1 MNDATS
7 TRTSN
12 KTIGLISK
20 TTTLHVHHAL
30 LYISLPF
37 LHDDYDVK
45 MPNFVFYGTENVN
58 KQRRNYLSLP
68 ELEYGPLEFKFRR
81 VRVHLQK

>member
-30 LYISLPF
+30 LYLSLPF

-45 MPNFVFYGTENVN
+45 MPNFVFHGTKNVN

-68 ELEYGPLEFKFRR
+68 DGPLEFKFGR
-81 VRVHLQK
+81 VCVHLEK